1 MIYRIVRLCVQMSVN
16 NMMLACIYFLIKD
29 VFLNKARIFKML
41 SNFLRTK
48 SRGASKCLIHRT
60 EPNDIYYQCCGAGFF
75 FYGTGT
81 GAVSS
86 KLRHQ
91 HRHRHQ
97 RNIQEYSTE
106 NNFGWKKKFF
116 LSKPSKVI
124 EMIWSTEWPKQFK
137 YWKILH
143 LVIQWIVIVKIKS
156 TTTRNITESSLFR
169 FKLAS

>member
-1 MIYRIVRLCVQMSVN
+1 MFLLNLRCSCPYVDFLFMKLNVVILKISV
-16 NMMLACIYFLIKD
+16 AVPDFFLRHRHRHRHRC
-29 VFLNKARIFKML
+29 RIFKI
-41 SNFLRTK
+41 T
-48 SRGASKCLIHRT
+48 A
-60 EPNDIYYQCCGAGFF
+60 PAP
-75 FYGTGT
+75 
-81 GAVSS
+81 APAPW
-86 KLRHQ
+86 

-116 LSKPSKVI
+116 LSKRSKVI

>member
-1 MIYRIVRLCVQMSVN
+1 MKTSVTVP
-16 NMMLACIYFLIKD
+16 D
-29 VFLNKARIFKML
+29 
-41 SNFLRTK
+41 
-48 SRGASKCLIHRT
+48 
-60 EPNDIYYQCCGAGFF
+60 F

-143 LVIQWIVIVKIKS
+143 SYSVNCNCKDKINNYPEYYREFLVQIQISFVKRKILVFNVHTLIS
-156 TTTRNITESSLFR
+156 SDSFTSFTSHNIDD
-169 FKLAS
+169 